1 MINPPPDRLELV
13 LENRHAEIQRAHDL
27 LDSVAAQFQWPSR
40 LTADLH
46 VAIEEH
52 LANIIHHG
60 YAPGQPGHITVRFQ
74 SGSGEVR
81 VEIEDNA
88 RPFNPLL
95 VPPVDVTRPI
105 ETRPVGG
112 LGIHLIRQLTDQLDY
127 QRQKDRNRLVLLKRL
142 SPKAAM

>member
-1 MINPPPDRLELV
+1 VSDPPSDRLELV
-13 LENRHAEIQRAHDL
+13 LENRRAEIQRAHNF
-27 LDSVAAQFQWPSR
+27 LDSVAAQFQWPTK

-60 YAPGQPGHITVRFQ
+60 YDPGQSGHVTIRFHP
-74 SGSGEVR
+74 GSGEIR
-81 VEIEDNA
+81 VEIEDDA

-105 ETRPVGG
+105 EARPVGG
-112 LGIHLIRQLTDQLDY
+112 LGVHLIRQLTDQLDY
-127 QRQKDRNRLVLLKRL
+127 QHRNHRNRLVLLKRL
-142 SPKAAM
+142 SPPAPT